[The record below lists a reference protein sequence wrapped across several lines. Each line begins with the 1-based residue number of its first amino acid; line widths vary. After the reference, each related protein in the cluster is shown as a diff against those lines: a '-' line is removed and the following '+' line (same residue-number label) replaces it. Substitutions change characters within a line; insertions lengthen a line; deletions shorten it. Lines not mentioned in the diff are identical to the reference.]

1 MKNQKQQTRTRDILA
16 VLREVE
22 QIEVVEL
29 AQRLN
34 VSTETI
40 RRDAKTLED
49 QGAII
54 KSHGKLSLPHHLGEA
69 SFERRMREN
78 IEAKIAIARAATD
91 LVNDGDSMIIDT
103 GSTTT
108 FFARELRRKRNL
120 TIVTNSTEIARLLVT
135 VKGNRIFLSGG
146 EMSPDDGAAYGST
159 TADFVSRF
167 NVKFA
172 FLAISALSAEHGPTD
187 ASLGE
192 SDFARIAIQT
202 ANQAIVLCDSSK
214 FGQTSLIKVCPLE
227 QIDMVISERAP
238 DSELHELLV
247 RKEVELLVRSN

>member
-1 MKNQKQQTRTRDILA
+1 MKTHKTKVRTLDILSI
-16 VLREVE
+16 LHEVE
-22 QIEVVEL
+22 FIEVVDL
-29 AQRLN
+29 AQRMN

-40 RRDAKTLED
+40 RRDARLLEE

-69 SFERRMREN
+69 TFERRMREN
-78 IEAKIAIARAATD
+78 PDAKMAIARAATD

-120 TIVTNSTEIARLLVT
+120 TVVTNSTEIARLLVT
-135 VKGNRIFLSGG
+135 VKGNRIFLAGG

-192 SDFARIAIQT
+192 SDFARLAIQT
-202 ANQAIVLCDSSK
+202 AKLAVVLCDSSK
-214 FGQTSLIKVCPLE
+214 FGKTSMIKVCPLE

-238 DSELHELLV
+238 DQQLQDLFLSKDVKLLV
-247 RKEVELLVRSN
+247 YGN